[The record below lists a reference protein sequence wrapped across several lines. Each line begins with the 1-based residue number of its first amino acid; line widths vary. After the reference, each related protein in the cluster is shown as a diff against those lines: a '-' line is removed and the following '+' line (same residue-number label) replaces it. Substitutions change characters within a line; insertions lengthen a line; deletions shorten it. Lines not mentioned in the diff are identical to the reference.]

1 MRALGQM
8 IMAMLCSF
16 SRMFSIRLRSASI
29 PGDTST
35 IPCSDTDTV

>member
-1 MRALGQM
+1 MRASGQM